1 MALQG
6 NLRDFASTEI
16 LQLVGT
22 QRKSGCLTL
31 EWNTERASIWVL
43 DGRIVSTR
51 QPGMTKDDP
60 LLAFLRRTKR
70 LSDEQYRGIVTI
82 QRESN
87 RDLEDLLLNGR
98 YLDAQELAVFV
109 ERQILDDLQRV
120 VRWDNGSYRFDPN
133 AKWPFPPVASL
144 SMEGALIEA
153 SRRVDEQ
160 KRYVSLFK
168 DPHQLLG
175 VRDLPDPDESLSE
188 EERELFGII
197 DGTHTV
203 AEIVEAA
210 PLSEYEVYEALQRMH
225 DSNWIAFVGRRL
237 PGKAPAPIPVP
248 VPANAKRAPR
258 VRPLNDVVVAVLILA
273 AVFGLR
279 TLSARLPLGAHASPG
294 NDVFAAAQVRDVRYA
309 LELYHRERGAYPER
323 LEDLVEDRWIAG
335 DQVELPG
342 YVVVYRAERGG
353 QSFQLEL
360 RPDR

>member
-31 EWNTERASIWVL
+31 EWNTERASLWVL
-43 DGRIVSTR
+43 EGRIVSTR

-70 LSDEQYRGIVTI
+70 LSEEQYRGIVTI

-98 YLDAQELAVFV
+98 YLDSQELGHFV
-109 ERQILDDLQRV
+109 ERQVLDDLMRV

-133 AKWPFPPVASL
+133 ARWPFPPVASL

-160 KRYVSLFK
+160 KRFVSLFK

-175 VRDLPDPDESLSE
+175 IRDLPDPDESLSD

-197 DGTHTV
+197 DGQHTV

-225 DSNWIAFVGRRL
+225 DSNWIEFTGRRV
-237 PGKAPAPIPVP
+237 PGKPVAPAPAPPTPEHARRPV
-248 VPANAKRAPR
+248 A
-258 VRPLNDVVVAVLILA
+258 RPLNDLVFALAVCLVL
-273 AVFGLR
+273 FGLR
-279 TLSARLPLGAHASPG
+279 TASDRLSLGPRANPK
-294 NDVFAAAQVRDVRYA
+294 NDVFAAAQVRDARYA
-309 LELYHRERGAYPER
+309 LELYHRERGQYPQR
-323 LEDLVEDRWIAG
+323 LEDLVEDRWIAR
-335 DQVELPG
+335 DQISLPG
-342 YVVVYRAERGG
+342 YLLLYHVSDAG
-353 QSFQLEL
+353 QAYQLEL
-360 RPDR
+360 QPDR